1 MKKATD
7 KPTVFLIVKEGII
20 NYFETYHSEDDLE
33 FFSPKIHRDLSEV
46 NFDDYTA
53 CVTVSNVKNG
63 CILISCSEDFLSEFV
78 KLVLGPRIDLKE
90 EYYTDMVGEMSN
102 TLAGYFQKFYGDGF
116 AISAPQLIK
125 EDQFTNI
132 KNESA
137 ASSVEV
143 VSFDWI
149 GFESKVVVML
159 SG

>member
-1 MKKATD
+1 MTD
-7 KPTVFLIVKEGII
+7 QPTIFLIIKEGIA
-20 NYFETYHSEDDLE
+20 NYFKVYHSGNDLE
-33 FFSPKIHRDLSEV
+33 FFPPQSHKDLSEIDF
-46 NFDDYTA
+46 NDYTS
-53 CVTVSNVKNG
+53 CITFSSVKNG
-63 CILISCSEDFLSEFV
+63 CILVSCSEEFLSEFI

-116 AISAPQLIK
+116 AISTPRFIKKADQL
-125 EDQFTNI
+125 TNT
-132 KNESA
+132 KNG
-137 ASSVEV
+137 SSTSSFEV